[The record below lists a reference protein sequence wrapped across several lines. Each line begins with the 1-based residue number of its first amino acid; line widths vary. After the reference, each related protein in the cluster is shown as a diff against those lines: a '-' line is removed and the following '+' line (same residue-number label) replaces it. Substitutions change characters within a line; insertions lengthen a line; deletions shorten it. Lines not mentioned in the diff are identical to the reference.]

1 MSLHTKSKVTPLF
14 LKDQKAAPMLQ
25 NALGGGFMADV
36 EKVSDFQIELTRYN
50 GEVEH
55 ALAHARKVSID
66 TDDDATSNV
75 EFAGQMRKLS
85 KKIEATKK
93 DITAPARE
101 FTAKVNA
108 LATGYTEKL
117 DEAITIISSKVGSFN
132 REKSERQLKEME
144 ELAIIEA
151 AAGIN
156 TDYAVMPIKENTK
169 TALASTYQTSEWD
182 IQIDDFSKI
191 PVEFLMLN
199 EALVKQAIKMGRDI
213 IPGLKITENKITR
226 IRTK

>member
-14 LKDQKAAPMLQ
+14 LKDQNAAPMLQ

-117 DEAITIISSKVGSFN
+117 DEAIDLISSKVGSFN
-132 REKSERQLKEME
+132 HTKVERQLH
-144 ELAIIEA
+144 ELELQAIVEA
-151 AAGIN
+151 AAGVK
-156 TDYAVMPIKENTK
+156 TDFAVMPANENTK

-182 IQIDDFSKI
+182 IEIDDFSKI
-191 PVEFLMLN
+191 PVEYLMLN
-199 EALVKQAIKMGRDI
+199 EALVKQSIKMGRDS
-213 IPGLKITENKITR
+213 IPGLKIVERKVTR